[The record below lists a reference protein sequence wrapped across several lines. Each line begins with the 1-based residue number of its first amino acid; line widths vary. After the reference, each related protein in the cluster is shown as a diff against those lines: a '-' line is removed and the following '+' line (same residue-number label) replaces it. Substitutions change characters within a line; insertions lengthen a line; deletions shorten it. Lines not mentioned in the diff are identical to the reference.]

1 MAHPLLTLAKKENL
15 HDDNLRRSLNAAKVT
30 AASTKD
36 KARKLSDGGGL
47 YLYILPKGKDG
58 KHRRLWRYKYRIN
71 GREGLY
77 AIGALS
83 EIGLADARRIHR
95 AARWLVERGISPA
108 DYVREE
114 LARHEQER
122 ARRKVNTFTTL
133 CEAWLARDAAKLAP
147 LTMAQRRRELD
158 KNVLLVLGSRQIDE
172 IRKTELADLLLK
184 VEARAPEVARNVRHH
199 LAGIF
204 EYAEEQGLIMAS
216 PVPGPKVLKPRRQQP
231 HAALSKDRVGS
242 FLRAVEGAKI
252 NPPTRIAV
260 WLLLLTAV
268 RKQELLAARWDEFD
282 LDKAEWNI
290 PAGRMKMR
298 DAHWVPL
305 SRQAIALLRELES
318 LSHRDLLF
326 PGTRNPRQPM
336 SGNTINALF
345 GRLGYLKEAKPHGL
359 RALFSTYANAAGWN
373 PDVIEKCL
381 AHRPK
386 DAIRAKYNRH
396 DYRKEQREVLQR
408 WADQVDQWH
417 TGTTADVVPLRKR
430 KQSAAAK

>member
-1 MAHPLLTLAKKENL
+1 MENL
-15 HDDNLRRSLNAAKVT
+15 QDDNLRRSLNAAKVA

-47 YLYILPKGKDG
+47 YLYVLPKGKDG

-71 GREGLY
+71 GREGLF

-114 LARHEQER
+114 IARHEEER

-133 CEAWLARDAAKLAP
+133 CEAWLARDAAKLASV
-147 LTMAQRRRELD
+147 TMAQRRRELD
-158 KNVLLVLGSRQIDE
+158 KNVTPLLGAKQIAD
-172 IRKTELADLLLK
+172 IRKAELATLLLDI
-184 VEARAPEVARNVRHH
+184 EARAPEVARNVRQH
-199 LAGIF
+199 LNGIF
-204 EYAEEQGLIMAS
+204 EYAEEQGIISAS
-216 PVPGPKVLKPRRQQP
+216 PVPGPKVLKPRRQTP
-231 HAALSKDRVGS
+231 HAALATEMVGP
-242 FLRAVEGAKI
+242 FLRTIETAGMK
-252 NPPTRIAV
+252 PQTRIAV
-260 WLLLLTAV
+260 RLLLLTAV
-268 RKQELLAARWDEFD
+268 RKRELLAARWDEFD

-298 DAHWVPL
+298 EPHWVPL
-305 SRQAIALLRELES
+305 SRQSVALLRELKR
-318 LSHRDLLF
+318 LSHGDQLF
-326 PGTRNPRQPM
+326 PNIRDPKKPM
-336 SGNTINALF
+336 TGNAINALF
-345 GRLGYLKEAKPHGL
+345 ARLGYLEQTKPHGL

-381 AHRPK
+381 AHQHK

-396 DYRKEQREVLQR
+396 EYRKEQRDILQR
-408 WADQVDQWH
+408 WADQLDRWH
-417 TGTTADVVPLRKR
+417 KNASAKVVPITRKPR
-430 KQSAAAK
+430 RLA